1 LPPVPTPSS
10 PAKAI
15 SPFSQKSFKQ
25 RTEMTFDGRPE
36 NITGPVVQ
44 GLYCLFLQNLTKM
57 ALPEI
62 MVNSQR

>member
-1 LPPVPTPSS
+1 
-10 PAKAI
+10 
-15 SPFSQKSFKQ
+15 
-25 RTEMTFDGRPE
+25 MTFDGRPE